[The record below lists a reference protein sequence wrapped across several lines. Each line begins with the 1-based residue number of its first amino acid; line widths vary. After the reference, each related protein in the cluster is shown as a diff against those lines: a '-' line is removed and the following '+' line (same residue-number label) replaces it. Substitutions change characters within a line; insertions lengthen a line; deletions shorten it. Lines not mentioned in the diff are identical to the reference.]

1 MDPLK
6 VGGETT
12 AYCTSCKIMKD
23 HVIVAMKNDKP
34 AKVEC
39 MGCGKQHLYRAQP
52 PGTPKPRTAAGRP
65 AKRNSPVSVA
75 PQEDLET
82 RLAGADARART
93 YSPKVTFAIG
103 DAVRHPSFGVGVVVM
118 LPAKFKM
125 EVDFRAG
132 RKLLVHEKGG
142 DEAPV
147 LERRAPIADDVPFS
161 VPDAPPTKN

>member
-23 HVIVAMKNDKP
+23 HVIVAMAAGKP

-39 MGCGKQHLYRAQP
+39 MGCGKQHLYRANP
-52 PGTPKPRTAAGRP
+52 PGTAKAKSGGRP
-65 AKRNSPVSVA
+65 AKKNSPVSIA

-82 RLAGADARART
+82 RLAGADARAKQ
-93 YSPKVTFAIG
+93 YSPKITFAIG
-103 DAVRHPSFGVGVVVM
+103 DAVKHPQFGVGVVVM
-118 LPAKFKM
+118 LPAKTKM
-125 EVDFRAG
+125 EVDFRSG
-132 RKLLVHEKGG
+132 RKLLIHDKGG
-142 DEAPV
+142 SEAPV
-147 LERRAPIADDVPFS
+147 LERRSPVSDDVPFS